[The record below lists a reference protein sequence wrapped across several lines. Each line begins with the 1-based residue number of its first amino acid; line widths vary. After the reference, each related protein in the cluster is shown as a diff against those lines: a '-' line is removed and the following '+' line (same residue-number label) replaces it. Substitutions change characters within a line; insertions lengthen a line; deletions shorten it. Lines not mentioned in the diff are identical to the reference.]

1 MKKKRYVFPK
11 FLRFAFRSY
20 KPYFF
25 VVLFQAVTK
34 AGLTIY
40 NAYVLSVLIRYLE
53 KGVYREALLVGLGI
67 VLINLVFN
75 FLEKLNLRLQETMKL
90 KMQESIDHRVTQK
103 LMKVPYQYLEDPYYL
118 DLKERA
124 KYAIE
129 NQDTINQFL
138 NGFMESLQIILTLI
152 GLLTIILLF
161 DFILLAILVVAI
173 VLNITIVAL
182 SLKTQYN
189 VFQNIIP
196 INRKFGYY
204 MRTINDIRWGK
215 DYRIY
220 SVGDLMAKEFT
231 GYGEQTVFYFRV
243 LGRRLAFFQC
253 LDKIVKYLEM
263 ALVYGFVAFRTIK
276 EKLSVSSFS
285 LYISTSLSF
294 STSFARLIEVG
305 LNLSQSIT
313 LLAPFVELI
322 ELPETEEEGEII
334 LDGIREIEFRNVSF
348 SYPRSEQII
357 LDNVSFKIRKGEKIS
372 IVGLNGAGKTTM
384 VKLLCRLYKPDS
396 GEILIN
402 GIPIHEYDYDSYISE
417 ISAVFQDYKLFSY
430 TLKENILNEDG
441 DEEEAYLVACKVG
454 LKEKID
460 ALPDGINSLYSKIYD
475 EKGIELS
482 GGEAQKVAIARALY
496 KNASLVILDEPTSA
510 LDPLAEAEIYMH
522 FNELVQEKTA
532 IYISHRMSSSVFCDR
547 IIVIDSGK
555 IAAIAPHAELMKDTE
570 GLYYRLF
577 TTQAKN
583 YQE

>member
-1 MKKKRYVFPK
+1 
-11 FLRFAFRSY
+11 
-20 KPYFF
+20 
-25 VVLFQAVTK
+25 
-34 AGLTIY
+34 
-40 NAYVLSVLIRYLE
+40 
-53 KGVYREALLVGLGI
+53 
-67 VLINLVFN
+67 
-75 FLEKLNLRLQETMKL
+75 
-90 KMQESIDHRVTQK
+90 
-103 LMKVPYQYLEDPYYL
+103 
-118 DLKERA
+118 
-124 KYAIE
+124 
-129 NQDTINQFL
+129 
-138 NGFMESLQIILTLI
+138 
-152 GLLTIILLF
+152 
-161 DFILLAILVVAI
+161 
-173 VLNITIVAL
+173 
-182 SLKTQYN
+182 
-189 VFQNIIP
+189 
-196 INRKFGYY
+196 
-204 MRTINDIRWGK
+204 
-215 DYRIY
+215 
-220 SVGDLMAKEFT
+220 
-231 GYGEQTVFYFRV
+231 
-243 LGRRLAFFQC
+243 
-253 LDKIVKYLEM
+253 M

-532 IYISHRMSSSVFCDR
+532 IYISHRMSSSVFCDL